1 MKKKLLFIMPDLG
14 SGGAEKA
21 LITILNLFDYS
32 RYDVDLFLFRRQGLF
47 LPDVPSQVH
56 ITDGGK
62 DYELFDGSASVCI
75 KSSIKKLN
83 FSSAANRI
91 KYSKALE
98 SGNRTAVWSCI
109 KKALPKIDKHYDV
122 AVAYLEGNSV
132 YYCVDAVDADVK
144 IGYVHNDYNKLG
156 LDKDFDR
163 PYFEKLDYLVS
174 VSDECVNVLKENFP
188 HLKDKIRLMLNIVS
202 PSMLDSLGKESAAE
216 YKNANEKILLT
227 VGRFSQQKGYDMAV
241 EAAKILSDK
250 GYNFKWFAIGKGDM
264 MQQIAD
270 RIKELNLEDKFIILG
285 ERANPYPYIN
295 NCDIYVQPSYFE
307 GKSIAV
313 DEAKI
318 FAKPIVCTKFPTVYD
333 QLTDGETALLAEINA
348 GSIAEKI
355 ETLLNSE
362 ELCKSLSENL
372 KKEKAGN
379 EEEIDKFYAL
389 LEGKL

>member
-1 MKKKLLFIMPDLG
+1 MPTLG

-21 LITILNLFDYS
+21 LITLLSLFDYS

-47 LPDVPSQVH
+47 LPNVPEQVN
-56 ITDGGK
+56 IIDGGK
-62 DYELFDGSASVCI
+62 DYELFDGSASACI
-75 KSSIKKLN
+75 KENIKRLD

-91 KYSKALE
+91 KYATALKN
-98 SGNRTAVWSCI
+98 SDQKAVWSCI
-109 KKALPKIDKHYDV
+109 KKVLAKPDKHYDV

-132 YYCVDAVDADVK
+132 YYCVDAVYADIK

-156 LDKDFDR
+156 LDRDFDR
-163 PYFEKLDYLVS
+163 PYFEKLNYLVS

-188 HLKDKIRLMLNIVS
+188 DLKQKIKLMHNIVS
-202 PSMLDSLGKESAAE
+202 PSMLDSLGNTSAAE
-216 YKNANEKILLT
+216 YETSNSKILLT
-227 VGRFSQQKGYDMAV
+227 VGRLSQQKGYDMAV
-241 EAAKILSDK
+241 EAAKSLSDK
-250 GYNFKWFAIGKGDM
+250 GCNFKWFAIGKGELTD
-264 MQQIAD
+264 QIVS
-270 RIKELNLEDKFIILG
+270 RIKELHLEDKFILLG
-285 ERANPYPYIN
+285 ERANPYPYIR

-348 GSIAEKI
+348 QSIAEKI
-355 ETLLNSE
+355 ETLLNSDK
-362 ELCKSLSENL
+362 LCQKLSDNL
-372 KKEKAGN
+372 KKQKTGN
-379 EEEIDKFYAL
+379 EGEIDKFYAL

>member
-21 LITILNLFDYS
+21 LITILKLFDYV

-47 LPDVPSQVH
+47 LPDVPEQVH

-62 DYELFDGSASVCI
+62 DYELFDGSASACI
-75 KSSIKKLN
+75 KSNIKKLN

-91 KYSKALE
+91 KYTKAL
-98 SGNRTAVWSCI
+98 GNGDRTAVWSCI
-109 KKALPKIDKHYDV
+109 KKALPKIDKHYDI

-144 IGYVHNDYNKLG
+144 IGYIHNDYNQLG
-156 LDKDFDR
+156 LDKNFDR

-174 VSDECVNVLKENFP
+174 VSEECVNVLKENFP
-188 HLKDKIRLMLNIVS
+188 HLKDKIKLMFNIVS
-202 PSMLDSLGKESAAE
+202 PSLLNSLGNANAAE
-216 YKNANEKILLT
+216 YENANEKILLT

-250 GYNFKWFAIGKGDM
+250 GYKFKWFAIGKGEM
-264 MQQIAD
+264 TQQIAD
-270 RIKELNLEDKFIILG
+270 SIKELNLEDKFILLG
-285 ERANPYPYIN
+285 ERANPYPYIR

-348 GSIAEKI
+348 TSIAEKI
-355 ETLLNSE
+355 EALLNSE
-362 ELCKSLSENL
+362 ELCKTLSENL
-372 KKEKAGN
+372 KKEKCGN

>member
-1 MKKKLLFIMPDLG
+1 MKKKLLFIMPKLG

-47 LPDVPSQVH
+47 LPDVPDQVNV
-56 ITDGGK
+56 IDGGK
-62 DYELFDGSASVCI
+62 DYELFDGSASACI
-75 KSSIKKLN
+75 KSNIKKLN
-83 FSSAANRI
+83 FSSAANRM
-91 KYSKALE
+91 KYAKAL
-98 SGNRTAVWSCI
+98 GNGDKTAVWSCI

-122 AVAYLEGNSV
+122 AVAYLEGNSI
-132 YYCVDAVDADVK
+132 YYCIDAVDADVK

-156 LDKDFDR
+156 LDKNFDR

-202 PSMLDSLGKESAAE
+202 PSMLDSLGNANAAE
-216 YKNANEKILLT
+216 YENINSKILLT

-250 GYNFKWFAIGKGDM
+250 GHNFKWFAIGKGDLTE
-264 MQQIAD
+264 QIAD
-270 RIKELNLEDKFIILG
+270 RIKELHLEDKFILLG
-285 ERANPYPYIN
+285 ERANPYPYIR

-333 QLTDGETALLAEINA
+333 QLADGETALLAEINA
-348 GSIAEKI
+348 QSIAEKI
-355 ETLLNSE
+355 ETLLSSD
-362 ELCKSLSENL
+362 ELCKTLSENL
-372 KKEKAGN
+372 KKEKTGN

>member
-1 MKKKLLFIMPDLG
+1 M
-14 SGGAEKA
+14 
-21 LITILNLFDYS
+21 
-32 RYDVDLFLFRRQGLF
+32 
-47 LPDVPSQVH
+47 
-56 ITDGGK
+56 
-62 DYELFDGSASVCI
+62 
-75 KSSIKKLN
+75 
-83 FSSAANRI
+83 
-91 KYSKALE
+91 
-98 SGNRTAVWSCI
+98 WSCI
-109 KKALPKIDKHYDV
+109 KKALPKIDKHYDI

-144 IGYVHNDYNKLG
+144 IGYVHNDYNQLG
-156 LDKDFDR
+156 FDKNFDR

-174 VSDECVNVLKENFP
+174 VSEECVNVLKENFP
-188 HLKDKIRLMLNIVS
+188 HLKDKIKLMLNIVS
-202 PSMLDSLGKESAAE
+202 PSLLNSLGNANAAE
-216 YKNANEKILLT
+216 YENENGKILLT

-250 GYNFKWFAIGKGDM
+250 GYKFKWFAIGKGEM
-264 MQQIAD
+264 TQQIAD
-270 RIKELNLEDKFIILG
+270 SIKELNLEDKFILLG
-285 ERANPYPYIN
+285 ERANPYPYIR

-348 GSIAEKI
+348 TSIAEKI
-355 ETLLNSE
+355 EALLNSE
-362 ELCKSLSENL
+362 ELCKTLSENL
-372 KKEKAGN
+372 KKEKCGN